1 MARSHTKRRSQKK
14 RSSTQKKQSACK
26 RHSKRHSKRRP
37 KKSQKGGEGSLLK
50 SFLLDPVNKSS
61 NLLSNLK
68 DHNVLVDRFGDMKN
82 EISKINKRLDQLESA
97 FKKLQLQK

>member
-1 MARSHTKRRSQKK
+1 MARSHTKRRSQPK
-14 RSSTQKKQSACK
+14 RSSTQKKQSA
-26 RHSKRHSKRRP
+26 RKRHSKRRP